1 MTYVR
6 KSTSWVGK
14 VTELDQIVGTEQLT
28 CLRQRAREQ
37 LGLLYDGTLPSRMEA
52 YIVDQIRSG
61 SVGEGITHAELIR
74 GAGLP
79 TWVAH
84 RGLLEQLLT
93 LVSVNTYER
102 ENILITAL
110 VRSRRDEEQPT
121 KEFCAFLED
130 VGLVSSADA
139 REDCVELWDH
149 HWKMVISRYDR
160 GI

>member
-1 MTYVR
+1 MTN
-6 KSTSWVGK
+6 
-14 VTELDQIVGTEQLT
+14 LDQIVGMEQLMRV
-28 CLRQRAREQ
+28 RQRAREQ
-37 LGLLYDGTLPSRMEA
+37 LGLLYDGMLSRRMEA

-102 ENILITAL
+102 EKILITAL
-110 VRSRRDEEQPT
+110 VRARKDEEHPT
-121 KEFCAFLED
+121 KEFCTFLVEI
-130 VGLVSSADA
+130 GLVSSSDA
-139 REDCVELWDH
+139 REDCIEMWDH
-149 HWKMVISRYDR
+149 HWKMVISRYDKAR
-160 GI
+160 

>member
-1 MTYVR
+1 MTN
-6 KSTSWVGK
+6 
-14 VTELDQIVGTEQLT
+14 LDQIVGTEQLIRV
-28 CLRQRAREQ
+28 RQRAREQ
-37 LGLLYDGTLPSRMEA
+37 LGLLYDGMLSRRMEA

-61 SVGEGITHAELIR
+61 SVGEGITHAELVR

-102 ENILITAL
+102 EKILITAL
-110 VRSRRDEEQPT
+110 VRSRKDEEHPT
-121 KEFCAFLED
+121 KEFCTFLVD
-130 VGLVSSADA
+130 IGLVSSSDA
-139 REDCVELWDH
+139 REDCIEMWDH

>member
-1 MTYVR
+1 MTN
-6 KSTSWVGK
+6 
-14 VTELDQIVGTEQLT
+14 LDQIVGTEQLT

-102 ENILITAL
+102 EKILITAL
-110 VRSRRDEEQPT
+110 VRSRKDEEHPT
-121 KEFCAFLED
+121 KEFCTFLVD
-130 VGLVSSADA
+130 IGLVSSSDA
-139 REDCVELWDH
+139 REDCIEMWDH

>member
-1 MTYVR
+1 MTD
-6 KSTSWVGK
+6 
-14 VTELDQIVGTEQLT
+14 LDQIVGTEQLMRV
-28 CLRQRAREQ
+28 RQRAREQ
-37 LGLLYDGTLPSRMEA
+37 LGLLYDGMLSRRMEA

-102 ENILITAL
+102 KKILITAL
-110 VRSRRDEEQPT
+110 VRSRKDEEQPT
-121 KEFCAFLED
+121 KEFCTFLLEI
-130 VGLVSSADA
+130 GLVSSSDA
-139 REDCVELWDH
+139 REDCIEMWDH
-149 HWKMVISRYDR
+149 HWKMVISRYDKAR
-160 GI
+160 

>member
-1 MTYVR
+1 MR

-28 CLRQRAREQ
+28 RVRQRAREQ

-61 SVGEGITHAELIR
+61 SVGEGITHAELVR

-102 ENILITAL
+102 EKILITAL
-110 VRSRRDEEQPT
+110 VRSRKDEEHPT
-121 KEFCAFLED
+121 KEFCTFLVD
-130 VGLVSSADA
+130 IGSVSSSDA
-139 REDCVELWDH
+139 REDCIEMWDH

>member
-1 MTYVR
+1 MR

-37 LGLLYDGTLPSRMEA
+37 LGLLYDGMLSRRMEA

-61 SVGEGITHAELIR
+61 SVGEGITHAELVL

-102 ENILITAL
+102 EKILITAL
-110 VRSRRDEEQPT
+110 VRSRKDEEHPT
-121 KEFCAFLED
+121 KEFCTFLVD
-130 VGLVSSADA
+130 IGLVSSSDA
-139 REDCVELWDH
+139 REDCIEMWDH

>member
-1 MTYVR
+1 MIN
-6 KSTSWVGK
+6 
-14 VTELDQIVGTEQLT
+14 LDQIVGTEELMRV
-28 CLRQRAREQ
+28 RQRAREQ
-37 LGLLYDGTLPSRMEA
+37 LGLLYDGMLSRRVEA

-102 ENILITAL
+102 EKILITAL
-110 VRSRRDEEQPT
+110 VRSRKDEEHPT
-121 KEFCAFLED
+121 KEFCTFLVD
-130 VGLVSSADA
+130 IGLVSSSDA
-139 REDCVELWDH
+139 REDCIEMWDH